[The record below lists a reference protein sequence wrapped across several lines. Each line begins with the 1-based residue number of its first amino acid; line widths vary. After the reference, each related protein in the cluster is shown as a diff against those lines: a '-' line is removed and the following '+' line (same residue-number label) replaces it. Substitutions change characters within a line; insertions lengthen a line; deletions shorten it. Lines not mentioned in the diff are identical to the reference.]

1 MDAYWFS
8 LGIIRDAAST
18 LTTGVSQPSLSGTSG
33 FSLVVLLSG
42 PGLADDM
49 SSVSISSL
57 VTSLLSLTGASLWG
71 IIGTVLRSL
80 SFCIWWIL
88 YLVGWLLRSGELG
101 QFSFH
106 LF

>member
-8 LGIIRDAAST
+8 LGSIRDAAST

-57 VTSLLSLTGASLWG
+57 VTSLLSLTGASLLG
-71 IIGTVLRSL
+71 IIGIVLR

-88 YLVGWLLRSGELG
+88 YLVGWLLRSGKLG